1 MIETLP
7 TALDYANRGWRVVP
21 IRPGEKRPALLA
33 WQNEATNNPDLI
45 TEWFTGP
52 YNGYGIGIVTGPE
65 TGIFVLDVDITDS
78 KAGDETLHDLE
89 TLHGPL
95 PATLTSITGS
105 GGWHLLFKY
114 PEHIE
119 IKNDAGRR
127 LGPGLDIRGIGGQ
140 IVAPPTIH
148 ANGNPYQ
155 WDDSCETIADAPEW
169 LLQLLTP
176 PPPPPSSSTPTPNNS
191 NDDSVAARYNQQT
204 QWKDLLNEDGWTL
217 AAYLPTGET
226 QWTRPGKDIREG
238 ISATV
243 GHEGR
248 DILTVFTSSIP
259 WLPEGSY
266 SRFGYYA
273 CRHHN
278 GDRSAAATH
287 LHAQKD
293 LELADY
299 FVSQL
304 ITPQTPSD
312 TPTENRIELAH
323 LVDWT
328 KLWTDDR
335 PEEEWLAEPIIPKGR
350 AIALYAPAKAGK
362 STITLAICAAIATG
376 GKILGQTRATPTN
389 VLYLDYE
396 MTEDDLIERLSELG
410 YGPQDDLQKLHYA
423 LLPSLPPLDTI
434 EGATSLLHLVDQ
446 TQAQLVVVDTF
457 GRAVE
462 GDEDRADTVRAFYR
476 HTGLSLK
483 ARGVAVLRTDHSGKS
498 VEKGMRGSSAKA
510 DDVDIVW
517 QLSRTNTN
525 KGDGIRL
532 NRTHSRISWVPQDIR
547 ISRIETDHGHDYIID
562 ANDQQW
568 PDGTRQDAD
577 LLDTLNLP
585 HNIGFNAAKNAVREA
600 GHKMRDA
607 RIRTAL
613 KFRKQAA
620 NSQEHMRL
628 TAGITTNSQAHKRVG
643 RAANDRDALDGTRTR
658 DAQGEKWDA
667 PDALTKPHVTA
678 SQNRD
683 AVDPERDAVA
693 ASQTGR
699 ERPYR
704 GTRSPEATPDTQTT
718 PLF

>member
-1 MIETLP
+1 MTETLP
-7 TALDYANRGWRVVP
+7 TALDYAQHGWRVVP
-21 IRPGEKRPALLA
+21 IRPGEKRPALNN
-33 WQNEATNNPDLI
+33 WQNIATTDTDTI

-52 YNGYGIGIVTGPE
+52 YKDHGIGIATGPE
-65 TGIFVLDVDITDS
+65 SGIFVLDVDITDT

-89 TLHGPL
+89 QIHGQL

-105 GGWHLLFKY
+105 GGWHLLYNY
-114 PEHIE
+114 PPDIE
-119 IKNDAGRR
+119 IRNDAGRR
-127 LGPGLDIRGIGGQ
+127 LGPGLDIRGVGGQ

-148 ANGNPYQ
+148 PNGNSYE
-155 WDDSCETIADAPEW
+155 WDDSCQTIADAPQW
-169 LLQLLTP
+169 LLELLTTPEPTQP
-176 PPPPPSSSTPTPNNS
+176 PPTLSKLSDT
-191 NDDSVAARYNQQT
+191 DSIAARYNQQT
-204 QWKDLLNEDGWTL
+204 NWTDLLNQDGWTL
-217 AAYLPTGET
+217 AAYLPSGET

-243 GHEGR
+243 GHDNR

-259 WLPEGSY
+259 WLPQDSY

-278 GDRSAAATH
+278 GNRSEAAKH
-287 LHAQKD
+287 LISEKD
-293 LELADY
+293 HELANY
-299 FVSQL
+299 FTSQL
-304 ITPQTPSD
+304 ITPPE
-312 TPTENRIELAH
+312 PTLEHQENRIELAH
-323 LVDWT
+323 LVDWQ

-335 PEEEWLAEPIIPKGR
+335 PDEEWLAEPIIPKGR

-362 STITLAICAAIATG
+362 STITLAIVAAVATG
-376 GKILGQTRATPTN
+376 SRILGQTRTTPTN

-396 MTEDDLIERLSELG
+396 MTEDDLIERLTELG
-410 YGPQDDLQKLHYA
+410 YGPQDNLNKLHYA

-434 EGATSLLHLVDQ
+434 EGATALLHLVDQ
-446 TQAQLVVVDTF
+446 TQAELVVVDTF

-483 ARGVAVLRTDHSGKS
+483 AKGVAVLRTDHSGKS

-525 KGDGIRL
+525 KGDGVRL
-532 NRTHSRISWVPQDIR
+532 NRTHSRLSWVPQDIR

-562 ANDQQW
+562 AQDQAW
-568 PDGTRQDAD
+568 PDGTRQDAE

-585 HNIGFNAAKNAVREA
+585 TNAGFNATKNAVREA
-600 GHKMRDA
+600 GHKMRDS

-628 TAGITTNSQAHKRVG
+628 TAGLTPNSQAHKRVG
-643 RAANDRDALDGTRTR
+643 RAENQRDALDGTRTP
-658 DAQGEKWDA
+658 DAVPQKWDA
-667 PDALTKPHVTA
+667 PDALTKPHVTD
-678 SQNRD
+678 SEKRD

-699 ERPYR
+699 ERVYE
-704 GTRSPEATPDTQTT
+704 GTRSLPATPDTQIETI
-718 PLF
+718 F